1 MRLNSRSQPVSI
13 NTSSS
18 APQVLLTETP
28 HANRNQDTR
37 TSRDT
42 RTNTPRAQQQL
53 ISQLSQARLNSNS
66 NMQATNLGLGSI
78 PPGFGPQQG
87 NNTFGHSVTNQGNTT
102 LSPQQQALLTQA
114 VYGSGNQSTPHR
126 QRNFLLSVQHQ
137 DPTKPANANR
147 NMDTGASSHL
157 NSSATN
163 LSNVFN
169 SCIYPSVFVG
179 DGKSIPVTNTGHSTL
194 TTPHRTL
201 HLNNVLI
208 TPNIVKNLIFV
219 RQFVRDNKCTIKF
232 DEFGFSVKE
241 YWTRQILLR
250 CDSTGDLYPV
260 TAPKLPQAFLV
271 NQDTWHQ

>member
-1 MRLNSRSQPVSI
+1 MRSMVITEEMRLNSP
-13 NTSSS
+13 
-18 APQVLLTETP
+18 
-28 HANRNQDTR
+28 
-37 TSRDT
+37 
-42 RTNTPRAQQQL
+42 
-53 ISQLSQARLNSNS
+53 
-66 NMQATNLGLGSI
+66 GSI

-114 VYGSGNQSTPHR
+114 VYGSGNQSTPHG
-126 QRNFLLSVQHQ
+126 QETFLPQAFNTMTLQE
-137 DPTKPANANR
+137 PANANR

-208 TPNIVKNLIFV
+208 TPNIVKNLISV
-219 RQFVRDNKCTIKF
+219 RQFVRDNKCTIEF
-232 DEFGFSVKE
+232 DEFGFSVKD
-241 YWTRQILLR
+241 Y
-250 CDSTGDLYPV
+250 
-260 TAPKLPQAFLV
+260 
-271 NQDTWHQ
+271 